1 MRPVPWWYG
10 PLLCGCFSPWIAS
23 RRPPKGGRSKKTFV
37 ILLFVQKLLIVYSS
51 TSGHTEY
58 VLDVLLRF
66 LKSRNAPLEIRER
79 HVETIEPKD
88 LLECDI
94 LLLASSTW
102 NSTEGLLPPD
112 FAVLVRAARSLD
124 LQGKPTCVI
133 GLGDDRY
140 RNTCKAAAHLM
151 QFAREHNGK
160 NLLPPLPIV
169 NEPYDQNDKVE
180 KWGEKLLAK
189 LSTPASS
196 PAK

>member
-1 MRPVPWWYG
+1 
-10 PLLCGCFSPWIAS
+10 
-23 RRPPKGGRSKKTFV
+23 
-37 ILLFVQKLLIVYSS
+37 VQKLLIVYSS

-58 VLDVLLRF
+58 VLEVLKTFLRA
-66 LKSRNAPLEIRER
+66 KNAPVEVRER
-79 HVETIEPKD
+79 HVETLEPKD

-112 FAVLVRAARSLD
+112 FAVFIRAARGLD

-169 NEPYDQNDKVE
+169 NEPYDQDEKIV

-189 LSTPASS
+189 LSAPAT
-196 PAK
+196 

>member
-1 MRPVPWWYG
+1 MQR
-10 PLLCGCFSPWIAS
+10 
-23 RRPPKGGRSKKTFV
+23 
-37 ILLFVQKLLIVYSS
+37 LLIVYSS

-58 VLDVLLRF
+58 VLGVLTTF
-66 LKSRNAPLEIRER
+66 LKAKNAPLEIRER

-88 LLECDI
+88 LLDCDI

-112 FAVLVRAARSLD
+112 FAVFVRSARGLD

-169 NEPYDQNDKVE
+169 NEPYDQEEKVV

-189 LSTPASS
+189 LSAPPVSS
-196 PAK
+196 SSQ